1 MSYVPHGFEINTLGA
16 AEASKFL
23 TVNSDIDVAS
33 GLRNLTATGY
43 LQGTISLRTA
53 LIQYTDGDDAITI
66 ADGGGVTMAAGI
78 TSTAVSNTFGATSF
92 NDANITN
99 VGNIALDSISADD
112 TDINLALT
120 DASATAFTI
129 KQGTDAYLIVD
140 TGDGSESVSIGTG
153 ISGTAIT
160 IGHATS
166 EVTIG
171 DNLTIT
177 GNLTVSGDTVTQNV
191 ATVLVE
197 DPLMLLA
204 HGQTGSGGYDAGLI
218 VERGDDTNV
227 GIIWDET
234 ADEFSV
240 INTASTATEAGNVTI
255 ASYAAF
261 QSAALTASTGTFS
274 GILKTDNAT
283 DATTTTD
290 GALRTAGGLSVVLD
304 CIFGNDV
311 KLLTNSS
318 VFAMGVGSDFT
329 ITHDGTTGVTL
340 AGNPITI
347 TSGGAATWSTSA
359 GALTIDAAAAAL
371 TLDGHTGV
379 TVQSS
384 NSGDITLDSVAA
396 INIDAGTGVINF
408 QDSGSTVLSLTES
421 GSGDVTVKLV
431 TNAKDLIFTDNGDAE
446 GFRIHDGAVG
456 VSVVG
461 DVRFAERADH
471 AQTPGAG
478 YGQLW
483 VKNEA
488 ANCELYFTTD
498 NGNDIQLTDGA
509 SIAGGGG
516 VADSVA
522 ADDISA
528 GDGAVNI
535 TTSIGN
541 ITLATQATDTD
552 IILKV
557 NDGGSVITALTLDGS
572 EDGAATFKSTVT
584 ATTSVKATTIF
595 CMGVQNSA
603 ADVNPVTKG
612 FTDID
617 ASGDNRTVTL
627 PTGAAGSI
635 GNMYTI
641 KKVDSSS
648 NTVTIT
654 TSSTPDDKIDGGNSM
669 LLYHQYESITVI
681 YAATN
686 KYYVM

>member
-1 MSYVPHGFEINTLGA
+1 MSYVPHGFQIDVLGA

-23 TVNSDIDVAS
+23 TVDSNIDVAS
-33 GLRNLTATGY
+33 GLRNLTASGY
-43 LQGTISLRTA
+43 LQGTTSVRTA
-53 LIQYTDGDDAITI
+53 LIAYTDGDSAITI

-78 TSTAVSNTFGATSF
+78 TSTAASNTLGATSF
-92 NDANITN
+92 NDASITN
-99 VGNIALDSISADD
+99 VNDIALDSISADG
-112 TDINLALT
+112 TDINVAVS
-120 DASATAFTI
+120 DNSATALTI
-129 KQGTDAYLIVD
+129 KQGSDAYLIVD
-140 TGDGSESVSIGTG
+140 TANSSESVSIGTG

-160 IGHATS
+160 LGHATS

-240 INTASTATEAGNVTI
+240 INTSSTATEAGNVTI

-311 KLLTNSS
+311 KLLTDSS

-461 DVRFAERADH
+461 DVRIAERADH

-483 VKNEA
+483 VKNES
-488 ANCELYFTTD
+488 ANCELMFTTD
-498 NGNDIQLTDGA
+498 NGNDIQLTDGS

-535 TTSIGN
+535 TTTIGN
-541 ITLATQATDTD
+541 ITLGTQATDTD
-552 IILKV
+552 IILQV
-557 NDGGSVITALTLDGS
+557 NDNGSVITALTLDGS

-584 ATTSVKATTIF
+584 ATTSVKATTVF
-595 CMGVQNSA
+595 CMGVQNAST
-603 ADVNPVTKG
+603 DVNPASKG
-612 FTDID
+612 ITAID

-641 KKVDSSS
+641 KKVDSGT

-654 TSSTPDDKIDGGNSM
+654 TESSDKIDGGDSM

-681 YAATN
+681 YADTN

>member
-23 TVNSDIDVAS
+23 TVDSNIDVAS

-43 LQGTISLRTA
+43 LQGTTSLRTA
-53 LIQYTDGDDAITI
+53 LIEYTDGDDAITI

-78 TSTAVSNTFGATSF
+78 TSTAASNTFGATSF

-99 VGNIALDSISADD
+99 VGDIALDSISADG

-120 DASATAFTI
+120 DNSATAFTI

-153 ISGTAIT
+153 ISGTEIT

-171 DNLTIT
+171 DNLTVT

-240 INTASTATEAGNVTI
+240 INTSSTATEAGNVTI

-274 GILKTDNAT
+274 GVLKTDDT
-283 DATTTTD
+283 TEATTTTD
-290 GALRTAGGLSVVLD
+290 GALRTAGGLSVAKSAVIGDDLD
-304 CIFGNDV
+304 LLSDNAIF
-311 KLLTNSS
+311 S
-318 VFAMGVGSDFT
+318 MGLGSDFT

-396 INIDAGTGVINF
+396 VNIDAGTGVINF

-431 TNAKDLIFTDNGDAE
+431 TDAKDLIFTDNADAE

-461 DVRFAERADH
+461 DVRIAERADH

-498 NGNDIQLTDGA
+498 NGNDIQLTDGS
-509 SIAGGGG
+509 SIAAGGG

-528 GDGAVNI
+528 GDAAVNI
-535 TTSIGN
+535 TTSMGD

-552 IILKV
+552 IVLQV
-557 NDGGSVITALTLDGS
+557 NDDGSVITALTLDGS
-572 EDGAATFKSTVT
+572 EAGAATFNSTVT
-584 ATTSVKATTIF
+584 ATTSVKATTVF
-595 CMGVQNSA
+595 CMGVQNAS
-603 ADVNPVTKG
+603 ADVNPASKG
-612 FTDID
+612 LTAID
-617 ASGDNRTVTL
+617 ASGDNYTVTL
-627 PTGAAGSI
+627 PTGTAGAI

-641 KKVDSSS
+641 KKVDSGT

-654 TSSTPDDKIDGGNSM
+654 TATNDKIDGGDSM

-681 YAATN
+681 YADTN
-686 KYYVM
+686 KYYVI

>member
-23 TVNSDIDVAS
+23 TVDSNIDVAS

-43 LQGTISLRTA
+43 LQGTTSLRTA
-53 LIQYTDGDDAITI
+53 LIEYTDGDDAITI

-78 TSTAVSNTFGATSF
+78 TSTAASNTFGATSF

-99 VGNIALDSISADD
+99 VGDIALDSISADG

-120 DASATAFTI
+120 DNSATAFTI

-153 ISGTAIT
+153 ISGTEIT

-171 DNLTIT
+171 DNLTVT

-240 INTASTATEAGNVTI
+240 INTSSTATEAGNVTI

-274 GILKTDNAT
+274 GVLKTDDT
-283 DATTTTD
+283 TEATTTTD
-290 GALRTAGGLSVVLD
+290 GALRTAGGLSVAKSAVIGDDLD
-304 CIFGNDV
+304 LLSDNAIF
-311 KLLTNSS
+311 S
-318 VFAMGVGSDFT
+318 MGLGSDFT

-396 INIDAGTGVINF
+396 VNIDAGTGVINF

-431 TNAKDLIFTDNGDAE
+431 TDAKDLIFTDNADAE

-461 DVRFAERADH
+461 DVRIAERADH

-498 NGNDIQLTDGA
+498 NGNDIQLTDGS
-509 SIAGGGG
+509 SIAAGGG

-528 GDGAVNI
+528 GDAAVNI
-535 TTSIGN
+535 TTSMGD

-552 IILKV
+552 IVLQV
-557 NDGGSVITALTLDGS
+557 NDDGSVITALTLDGS
-572 EDGAATFKSTVT
+572 EAGAATFNSTVT
-584 ATTSVKATTIF
+584 ATTSVKATTVF
-595 CMGVQNSA
+595 CMGVQNAS
-603 ADVNPVTKG
+603 ADVNPASKG
-612 FTDID
+612 LTAID
-617 ASGDNRTVTL
+617 ASGDNYTVTL
-627 PTGAAGSI
+627 PTGTAGAI

-641 KKVDSSS
+641 KKVDSGT

-654 TSSTPDDKIDGGNSM
+654 TATNDKIDGGDSM

-681 YAATN
+681 YADTN
-686 KYYVM
+686 KYYVIQ